1 MIPPTSE
8 SGSRGAEDNE
18 EKIRRFQCEI
28 DYVRRNWSEI
38 MEKGDPMYNP
48 NLTLVKCDYSLRE
61 KEDG

>member
-1 MIPPTSE
+1 MNPDREGQKI
-8 SGSRGAEDNE
+8 
-18 EKIRRFQCEI
+18 IRRYQCEI